1 MVIAFLH
8 FTLYCY
14 SRMKYLELYFR
25 KVFTIDLRALAVM
38 RIWIAGIILTDL
50 AIRATDLEAHYSNM
64 GVLPLH
70 VLHQYLWPPQFFSL
84 HALSGMWQFELILF
98 IIAAGFA
105 ICLLL
110 GYKTRLATVASWLL
124 LLSLQNRNTLI
135 TQGGDD
141 LLRMLLFWA
150 IFLPWG
156 KYYSYDATQQKQLP
170 PADTNYFSAAT
181 VAYILQVCLIYFC
194 TALLKNSPE
203 WRTEGTALYYALSLD
218 QILMPGGRLIYPY
231 PDLLHT
237 LTITTY
243 YIELLLPILLLIPFY
258 NTFFRMVTVIVL
270 LGFHIGIS
278 LTLFVGL
285 FYLINIASV
294 AGLLPRPVMDWID
307 RRLLASLRRPYT
319 GHFKR
324 IFHQIRRPSLV
335 SIQVRVSPLVPRHLL
350 PQFQNGFVT
359 VVLLYCI
366 WWNLSGTSLNIP
378 KLPDS
383 SRWFGYLLRLDQ
395 HWGMFAPVVFK
406 DDGWYVLEGHT
417 AGGKA
422 IDLNHEG
429 EAANYTKPASVV
441 SLFKND
447 RWRKYSENY
456 LFVHNAYMRPYY
468 CNYLVRRWNEAHPQ
482 QPINQLE
489 VIYMKEPSL
498 PDYQIATP
506 TREVLCSCANLPEQ
520 P

>member
-1 MVIAFLH
+1 
-8 FTLYCY
+8 
-14 SRMKYLELYFR
+14 MKYLELYFR
-25 KVFTIDLRALAVM
+25 NVFTVDLRALAIM
-38 RIWIAGIILTDL
+38 RIWIAGVILTDL

-64 GVLPLH
+64 GVLPLY
-70 VLHQYLWPPQFFSL
+70 VMHQYLWPTQFVSL
-84 HALSGMWQFELILF
+84 HALSGMWQVEAILF

-105 ICLLL
+105 VCMLL
-110 GYKTRLATVASWLL
+110 GYKTRLSTVVSWLL
-124 LLSLQNRNTLI
+124 LVSLQNRNTLI

-141 LLRMLLFWA
+141 LLRMLLFWGM
-150 IFLPWG
+150 FLPWG
-156 KYYSYDATQQKQLP
+156 RYYSYDATQQKQLP
-170 PADTNYFSAAT
+170 TADTTYCSAAT
-181 VAYILQVCLIYFC
+181 AAYILQIFLIYFC

-218 QILMPGGRLIYPY
+218 QILMPVGKLIYPY
-231 PDLLHT
+231 PHLLHA
-237 LTITTY
+237 LTITTFY
-243 YIELLLPILLLIPFY
+243 VELLLPFLLLLPFY
-258 NTFFRMVTVIVL
+258 NKFFRMVVVVVL

-285 FYLINIASV
+285 FYLINIASL
-294 AGLLPRPVMDWID
+294 AGLLPTPVMNWLD
-307 RRLLASLRRPYT
+307 RRLLASFRRPYT

-324 IFHQIRRPSLV
+324 IFQQIRRPSLV
-335 SIQVRVSPLVPRHLL
+335 SIRVHLRKPLIPQVHLL
-350 PQFQNGFVT
+350 PQFREGFVS

-366 WWNLSGTSLNIP
+366 WWNLSGTNLKI
-378 KLPDS
+378 KKMPDG

-406 DDGWYVLEGHT
+406 DDGWYILEGHT
-417 AGGKA
+417 GNGKL

-456 LFVHNAYMRPYY
+456 LFIQNAYMRPYY
-468 CNYLVRRWNEAHPQ
+468 CHYLMRRWNEAHPQ
-482 QPINQLE
+482 HQVSKLD

-498 PDYQIATP
+498 PDYQVAIP
-506 TREVLCSCANLPEQ
+506 SREVLCSCAK
-520 P
+520 